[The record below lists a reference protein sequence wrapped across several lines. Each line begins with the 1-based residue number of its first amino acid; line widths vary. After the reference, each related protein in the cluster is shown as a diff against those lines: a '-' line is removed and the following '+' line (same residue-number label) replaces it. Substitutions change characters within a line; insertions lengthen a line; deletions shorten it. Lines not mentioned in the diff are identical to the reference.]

1 MPALKFRKKIILLKT
16 EVTYGTDAA
25 PVGASN
31 ALLTH
36 GLQIRPL
43 EGDVVNR
50 DVDRPI
56 LGNDLSLH
64 VGSHVACEFDV
75 EIAGSGTVDTPPA
88 YAAALLSCGMAETIN
103 AATDVQY
110 DPVSTGEDSC
120 TIHLH
125 FDGQK
130 HALVGCRGTYTIA
143 LDPKGIP
150 YYHFVFTGL
159 WVDPAATAD
168 PTPDFSAFQVPL
180 PVTNDNTATFTVHGG
195 TYNVLAFSYDHAN
208 QVVYRNVI
216 GEESVQ
222 IVDRS
227 PSGSI
232 TIEAP
237 ALGTKNWFTT
247 AKANTTGAIQWIHG
261 TAAGGIVQFDA
272 SIVQMMQPQYGESDG
287 IRTLQMN
294 LAFIP
299 SDSGDDEMK
308 ITTK

>member
-16 EVTYGTDAA
+16 EVTYGTD
-25 PVGASN
+25 PVPAGATD

-36 GLQIRPL
+36 GMTVTPL
-43 EGDVVNR
+43 AGDVVNR

-56 LGNDLSLH
+56 LGNDLSIH
-64 VGSHVACEFDV
+64 VGTHVMCEFDV
-75 EIAGSGTVDTPPA
+75 EIAGGGGADTPPG
-88 YAAALLSCGMAETIN
+88 YAPALLSCGMAETIN
-103 AATDVQY
+103 AAVDVNY
-110 DPVSTGEDSC
+110 DPVSSGEDSC
-120 TIHLH
+120 TIYMH

-130 HALVGCRGTYTIA
+130 HAMVGCRGSYTMG

-150 YYHFVFTGL
+150 YYHFSMTGL
-159 WVDPAATAD
+159 WVDPAAAAD
-168 PTPDFSAFQVPL
+168 PTPVFTPFQTPL
-180 PVTNDNTATFTVHGG
+180 AVTNDNTPTFTLHGE
-195 TYNVLAFSYDHAN
+195 TPNVLAFNYDHGN

-222 IVDRS
+222 IVDRA

-261 TAAGGIVQFDA
+261 TAAGNIVQFDGA
-272 SIVQMMQPQYGESDG
+272 LIQVLSPSYGESDG

-294 LAFIP
+294 LNFIP
-299 SDSGDDEMK
+299 SDTGDDEMQ
-308 ITTK
+308 ITTS